1 MGITAEQLEKQ
12 REQKQRVV
20 RMSLTLII
28 YSVLMLGYAGYKI
41 GFALDRKYSIL
52 AGISIGLIL
61 TALVVL
67 RLNHQGRPSG
77 ARAAEVTAF
86 LMIGMVWIAILV
98 TSVYYSGSGFNL
110 ALLGFFFIALVSA
123 RVFSR
128 QQIIIIL
135 SFTLVIGVMAF
146 LMDWYGSAVIK
157 VAAARPE
164 LFPTWIVRG
173 ITIAVVT
180 MVLLVLIVRFR
191 TYPLRTKLL
200 FSFMVI
206 SALSAVIVA
215 WVSVVNAQ
223 NSLKAAAQQSLL
235 TASSQVANSV
245 DSFFYAAMEAIET
258 EAQFPV
264 FQEYLSFPLDQR
276 TDEAFAVIDDTF
288 RVLKQ
293 RTSINR
299 ISNTRLTALQ
309 AYMLLDK
316 DGTVVVDTSMTSL
329 GENHSSYAYFDKPMT
344 NPKTY
349 VSPVQFNT
357 KGQPV
362 FYLGTRVND
371 VNEQAIGILV
381 ARYSGNVLQ
390 QIIQENNSLVGAGS
404 FAILIDENGLRLGQG
419 LVKESLY
426 RFLQPLSMEKITE
439 LKESGGFPGQSAGE
453 GSAADYMTIELA
465 DLSPQIASLGNRS
478 SLSFRLGSDNE
489 VYLAA
494 NTQLKSQSDAWQ
506 VLYIQSENELLAPI
520 ERQVR
525 NTEILALLIAAAA
538 AFAAIPLSRI
548 LTDPVRRLTAVT
560 DAVTS
565 GNLNARAKVETEDE
579 IGILANAINQMT
591 GELQQN
597 LIGLEQRVG
606 ERTRDLEKRSV
617 QLQAVT
623 EIGRAAATIR
633 NPDELLSRVTQ
644 LISERFDIYHV
655 GIFLIE
661 EEGTGGKAH
670 RFAVLRAANSEGG
683 QRMLARGHK
692 LDVGQQGIVGYVTG
706 TGNPR
711 IALDVGEDSQYF
723 NNPDLPM
730 TRSEMALALSIGGKI
745 IGALDVQSIQAGAFA
760 REDVAILQVMADLVA
775 IAIENARLFTDS
787 KEALETSRRAYG
799 ELSRRAWIEMLSS
812 SEELSYTS
820 LEYPYLTESEGKA
833 HRVVLQ
839 KPLALPTTGAEGG
852 IEHRGG
858 NDQPQMEST
867 TGETG
872 ETTKEEED
880 ALTYPL
886 SLPIKVRDTV
896 IGYLDTYKP
905 MESGSW
911 TPEEYDMV
919 TTIIDQLGVALESA
933 RLYGSSQSQAERERL
948 IGEVASRMRES
959 LDVDAVLRTAV
970 QELRRSLGISQVE
983 VRIKRS
989 QNNG

>member
-1 MGITAEQLEKQ
+1 MRITTEQLEKQ

-41 GFALDRKYSIL
+41 GFAPDRKYSIL

-77 ARAAEVTAF
+77 ARAVEVTAF

-98 TSVYYSGSGFNL
+98 TSVYYSGSEFIL
-110 ALLGFFFIALVSA
+110 ALLGVFFIALVSA

-128 QQIIIIL
+128 QQIIFIM

-146 LMDWYGSAVIK
+146 LMDSYGAAVIK

-180 MVLLVLIVRFR
+180 IVLLVLIVQFR
-191 TYPLRTKLL
+191 SYPLRTQLL

-223 NSLKAAAQQSLL
+223 NSLKATAQQALL
-235 TASSQVANSV
+235 AASSQAANSV
-245 DSFFYAAMEAIET
+245 DSFFYAVMEAIET
-258 EAQFPV
+258 EAQLPV
-264 FQEYLSFPLDQR
+264 FQEYLSFPPDQR
-276 TDEAFAVIDDTF
+276 TEEAFAVIDDTF

-293 RTSINR
+293 RASINR
-299 ISNTRLTALQ
+299 MSNTRLTALQ

-316 DGTVVVDTSMTSL
+316 DGTVVADTTMTSL
-329 GENHSSYAYFDKPMT
+329 GENHSSYDYFDKPMT

-357 KGQPV
+357 KSQPV

-371 VNEQAIGILV
+371 VNEQAAGVLV
-381 ARYSGNVLQ
+381 ARYSGNVFQ
-390 QIIQENNSLVGAGS
+390 QIIRENNNLVGAGS
-404 FAILIDENGLRLGQG
+404 FAILVDENGLRLGQG

-439 LKESGGFPGQSAGE
+439 LKESGSFPGQSAGE
-453 GSAADYMTIELA
+453 GSAAEYMTIELA
-465 DLSPQIASLGNRS
+465 DLSPQIASLENRS

-494 NTQLKSQSDAWQ
+494 NTQLKSQSEAWQ

-538 AFAAIPLSRI
+538 AFAAIPFSRI
-548 LTDPVRRLTAVT
+548 LTAPVRRLTAVT

-617 QLQAVT
+617 QLQAVA

-633 NPDELLSRVTQ
+633 NPDELLSRVTH
-644 LISERFDIYHV
+644 LISERFDFYHV

-692 LDVGQQGIVGYVTG
+692 LGVGQQGIVGYVTG
-706 TGNPR
+706 SGNPR

-775 IAIENARLFTDS
+775 ISIENARLFTDS

-812 SEELSYTS
+812 SEEVSYTS

-833 HRVVLQ
+833 HRVALQ
-839 KPLALPTTGAEGG
+839 KPLALPTTGAKGG

-858 NDQPQMEST
+858 NDQRQMEST

-880 ALTYPL
+880 AVTYPL

-933 RLYGSSQSQAERERL
+933 RLYRSSQSQAERERL